1 MKALN
6 CLWHVPGA
14 ALPAVLQN
22 IRNLLRP
29 AGLFFLGVYGGF
41 EEEGIYEKDY
51 HVPPRFFSHHS
62 DEFMQQVTAPYFDLV
77 SFKVI
82 EAPGRNMHFSVYNAA
97 AQGIDSTSFI
107 RLYLLHQSK

>member
-6 CLWHVPGA
+6 CLLHVPGA

-51 HVPPRFFSHHS
+51 HIPPRFFSHHT

-82 EAPGRNMHFSVYNAA
+82 EAPGRNMHF
-97 AQGIDSTSFI
+97 
-107 RLYLLHQSK
+107 QSITLRRKG